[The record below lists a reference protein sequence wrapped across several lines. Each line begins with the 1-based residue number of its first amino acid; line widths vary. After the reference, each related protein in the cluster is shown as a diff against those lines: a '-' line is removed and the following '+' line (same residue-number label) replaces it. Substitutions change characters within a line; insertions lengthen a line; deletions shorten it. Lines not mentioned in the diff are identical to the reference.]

1 MKQVKFYNRK
11 INTVFHD
18 IGIPKNGC
26 PCICSSLI
34 LIHSVS
40 KQIEIIILKSI
51 QKTCQRKKEKNTLTA
66 IMS

>member
-11 INTVFHD
+11 INTVFDD
-18 IGIPKNGC
+18 IGMPKNGC

-34 LIHSVS
+34 LSDSVF
-40 KQIEIIILKSI
+40 KQIEIK
-51 QKTCQRKKEKNTLTA
+51 KTCQRKKEKNTLTA